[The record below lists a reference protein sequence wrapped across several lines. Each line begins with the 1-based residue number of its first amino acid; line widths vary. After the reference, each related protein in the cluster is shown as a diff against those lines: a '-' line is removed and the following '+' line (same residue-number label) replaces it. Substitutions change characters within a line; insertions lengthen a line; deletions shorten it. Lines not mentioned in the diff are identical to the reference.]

1 VHEGAGCPG
10 ERDLQAFERGEL
22 DAPAAAAVRAHVDDC
37 VGCQETLAEIRRRA
51 GCQETLAEICRCL
64 GLEEPITREAERAAQ
79 ASDQPTQTDV
89 RRLGLEGAPGLR
101 VLARSADPRAIG
113 RIAAYEIYSV
123 LGRGGMGIVL
133 DAFDTALH
141 RRVAIKVLSPQL
153 ATSQTAH
160 RRFMREAR
168 AAAGINHVNV
178 VTVHAVDEQAGMPY
192 LVMEYVAGR
201 TLRERIRLG
210 PLDLV
215 TVLRI
220 GAQIAAGLAAA
231 HEHGVIHRDIK
242 PANVLLEDGVERV
255 KISDFGLAL
264 VMLDNTQ
271 ASSADRPVGTPAYMS
286 PEQVAGHR
294 VDARSDLFSL
304 GCVLYAMNTGK
315 SPFQGSN
322 TVLIARMVAEF
333 DPPGLHEVNRD
344 TPRFLSDIVARLLHK
359 DPNRRFQ
366 SAAEVRDLLLAHLA
380 EVNQAPSDPLN
391 RGVHA
396 ARPRP
401 ARRRWLVAVGAG
413 LALLG
418 ALVAAG
424 VYFRPPSRP
433 PVPPPPPVPVVK
445 PLITVAQAGDADHR
459 SIAAALR
466 AAGPGATIRIL
477 DAAVYK
483 ESLRIDDPT
492 RLRDLTIEADRGA
505 SLESSAAEPVVTI
518 ENTPGIVL
526 RGLRIRTGER
536 QHATSVRGACPGLTL
551 EGLTLVQ
558 PPEATSG
565 TVALWPGTRGTPE
578 RPVLLRG
585 LDVSCGTIG
594 IVLIGAADQPV
605 SWVRIEDCRIAGPG
619 VHVAMEKRLADVAV
633 VGNLLIGGRAGVSLG
648 VDQAGTARRLQVAH
662 NTFFRTH
669 AWLALENC
677 SLDQPDLCIANNLI
691 LQSQEVRLTGQD
703 LTPVAPRWFHN
714 NWWERSDGFNQSQAQ
729 QVAVVKDEVELV
741 SRDPASNNFL
751 RPAPGLFPAP
761 EADDAAGRP
770 YVGARSPAAT
780 RPPPASISP

>member
-10 ERDLQAFERGEL
+10 EHNLQAFARGEL
-22 DAPAAAAVRAHVDDC
+22 DTQAAAAVRAHVDDC
-37 VGCQETLAEIRRRA
+37 VGCQETLAAIR
-51 GCQETLAEICRCL
+51 QDL
-64 GLEEPITREAERAAQ
+64 GLEEPVTRDAQ
-79 ASDQPTQTDV
+79 QAGQTSDQSTQTHI
-89 RRLGLEGAPGLR
+89 RRPDLEDALELPALT
-101 VLARSADPRAIG
+101 RSTDPKAIG
-113 RIAAYEIYSV
+113 RIAAYEIYAV
-123 LGRGGMGIVL
+123 LGRGGMGVVL
-133 DAFDTALH
+133 DAFDTVLH
-141 RRVAIKVLSPQL
+141 RRVAIKVLAPQL
-153 ATSQTAH
+153 ATSPTAH
-160 RRFMREAR
+160 RRFLREAR

-178 VTVHAVDEQAGMPY
+178 VTVHAVDEHAGMPY

-210 PLDLV
+210 PLDLA
-215 TVLRI
+215 TMLRI

-231 HEHGVIHRDIK
+231 HQHGVIHRDIK

-264 VMLDNTQ
+264 VLLDNTQ

-286 PEQVAGHR
+286 PEQVGGQR

-304 GCVLYAMNTGK
+304 GCVLYAMSTGK

-322 TVLIARMVAEF
+322 TVFTARMVAEF
-333 DPPGLHEVNRD
+333 DPPALHEVKRD
-344 TPRFLSDIVARLLHK
+344 TPRFLSDLVARLLHK
-359 DPNRRFQ
+359 DPNKRFL

-380 EVNQAPSDPLN
+380 EVNQAPSDSLN
-391 RGVHA
+391 RTVNA

-401 ARRRWLVAVGAG
+401 IRRRWLAAGSAG
-413 LALLG
+413 LVLLV

-424 VYFRPPSRP
+424 VYFW
-433 PVPPPPPVPVVK
+433 PPPGSPALPPPQPPGPVVK
-445 PLITVAQAGDADHR
+445 PLFTVAQAGDADHR

-483 ESLRIDDPT
+483 EALRIDEPT
-492 RLRDLTIEADRGA
+492 RLRDLTIEASQGT

-518 ENTPGIVL
+518 ANTPGVVL

-536 QHATSVRGACPGLTL
+536 QHAISVHGACPGLTL

-565 TVALWPGTRGTPE
+565 TVVLWPGTRGTPE

-585 LDVSCGTIG
+585 LDVSCGEIG

-605 SWVRIEDCRIAGPG
+605 SWVRIEDCRLTGPG
-619 VHVAMEKRLADVAV
+619 VHVALEKRFADVAV
-633 VGNLLIGGRAGVSLG
+633 VGNLFIRGRAGVSLG
-648 VDQAGTARRLQVAH
+648 VDQAGTAQRLHVAQ
-662 NTFFRTH
+662 NTFFGTH

-677 SLDQPDLCIANNLI
+677 SLDQPEVRIANNLI
-691 LQSQEVRLTGQD
+691 LQSPEIRLTGQD
-703 LTPVAPRWFHN
+703 LTPVAPRWFYN
-714 NWWERSDGFNQSQAQ
+714 NWWERSDGFNQSQAE
-729 QVAVVKDEVELV
+729 QVATVKDEVKLL
-741 SRDPASNNFL
+741 SRDPASADFL
-751 RPAPGLFPAP
+751 RPAPGQFPAP
-761 EADDAAGRP
+761 EAGDAAGRP
-770 YVGARSPAAT
+770 YVGARSPAAAG
-780 RPPPASISP
+780 PPPASRSP

>member
-1 VHEGAGCPG
+1 M
-10 ERDLQAFERGEL
+10 
-22 DAPAAAAVRAHVDDC
+22 
-37 VGCQETLAEIRRRA
+37 LA
-51 GCQETLAEICRCL
+51 T
-64 GLEEPITREAERAAQ
+64 
-79 ASDQPTQTDV
+79 
-89 RRLGLEGAPGLR
+89 
-101 VLARSADPRAIG
+101 SADPKAIG
-113 RIAAYEIYSV
+113 RIATYEIHDV

-160 RRFMREAR
+160 RRFLREAR

-178 VTVHAVDEQAGMPY
+178 VTIHAVDEQAGMPY

-210 PLDLV
+210 PLDLA
-215 TVLRI
+215 TMLRV

-231 HEHGVIHRDIK
+231 HQHGVIHRDIK
-242 PANVLLEDGVERV
+242 PANVLLEDGIERV

-286 PEQVAGHR
+286 PEQVGGRRA
-294 VDARSDLFSL
+294 DARSDLFSL
-304 GCVLYAMNTGK
+304 GCLLYAMGTGK

-322 TVLIARMVAEF
+322 SVTIARMVAEF
-333 DPPGLHEVNRD
+333 DPPALHEGKRD

-359 DPNRRFQ
+359 DPNKRFQ

-380 EVNQAPSDPLN
+380 EVNQAPSDSLN
-391 RGVHA
+391 RAVHP

-401 ARRRWLVAVGAG
+401 IRRRLVAGAG
-413 LALLG
+413 LVLLA

-424 VYFRPPSRP
+424 VYFWVPWGSPSSS
-433 PVPPPPPVPVVK
+433 PVPPPPQPSVPAVKTLLSVV
-445 PLITVAQAGDADHR
+445 QSGGADHR

-483 ESLRIDDPT
+483 ESLRIDEPT
-492 RLRDLTIEADRGA
+492 RLRDLTIQADQGA

-518 ENTPGIVL
+518 ENTPGVVL

-536 QHATSVRGACPGLTL
+536 QHAASVHGACPGLTL
-551 EGLTLVQ
+551 ERLILVQ
-558 PPEATSG
+558 PPEAPSG
-565 TVALWPGTRGTPE
+565 TVVLWPGTRGTPE
-578 RPVLLRG
+578 RPVQLRG
-585 LDVSCGTIG
+585 LDVSCGEIG

-605 SWVRIEDCRIAGPG
+605 SWVRVEDCRIAGPG
-619 VHVAMEKRLADVAV
+619 VHVALEKRFADVAI
-633 VGNLLIGGRAGVSLG
+633 VGNVFLGARAGVSLG
-648 VDQAGTARRLQVAH
+648 VDRAGTARRLYVAH
-662 NTFFRTH
+662 NTFFGTH
-669 AWLALENC
+669 AWLALEHC
-677 SLDQPDLCIANNLI
+677 CLDQPEVRIADNLI
-691 LQSQEVRLTGQD
+691 LESREVRLTGQD

-714 NWWERSDGFNQSQAQ
+714 NWWERGDGFNESQAQ
-729 QVAVVKDEVELV
+729 QVAVVKDEVKLV
-741 SRDPASNNFL
+741 SRDPASDDFL
-751 RPAPGLFPAP
+751 RPAPGQFPTP
-761 EADDAAGRP
+761 EAGDAAGRL
-770 YVGARSPAAT
+770 YVGARRPAVT
-780 RPPPASISP
+780 GTPPASKSP